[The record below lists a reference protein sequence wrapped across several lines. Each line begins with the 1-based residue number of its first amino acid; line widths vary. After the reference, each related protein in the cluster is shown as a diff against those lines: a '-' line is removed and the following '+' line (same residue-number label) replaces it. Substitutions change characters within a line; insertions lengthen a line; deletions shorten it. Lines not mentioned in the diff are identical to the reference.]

1 MCLTSTDT
9 TKGTVT
15 KDAEEA
21 AEESKD
27 EETAPEAVE
36 DESEEEKSAPE
47 EEEETESDADKS
59 GKSHV
64 AKRATS
70 CPGGWTRYGSR
81 CFYYVGASYT
91 WAQAEHYCVARGG
104 NLASVRSSSEYN
116 WLRSYIQSKDC
127 SSKMTWIGGSD
138 GEQER
143 NWFWSDGSR
152 FLFRNWCSSRPSS
165 SRSLNCLA
173 MNYSSRKCGIDYPC
187 SYRYPFVCVRG

>member
-1 MCLTSTDT
+1 MKLLTLSFLLCALLALSLAADT

-138 GEQER
+138 G
-143 NWFWSDGSR
+143 G
-152 FLFRNWCSSRPSS
+152 
-165 SRSLNCLA
+165 A
-173 MNYSSRKCGIDYPC
+173 
-187 SYRYPFVCVRG
+187 